1 MKKNIFGNFIP
12 TITMLVIAIIS
23 YFFRFKDL
31 LIVGIVGIIPIS
43 FFIEGVMCSRKKIG
57 WIIPL
62 ILSLTVFFIIDKIM
76 LFMNDSPTQWLKQR
90 TKSLATWSV
99 SPTRRSSEANFLLT
113 KTYILMNIYLIH
125 KFWYDI

>member
-62 ILSLTVFFIIDKIM
+62 ILSLTVFFIINKLIM
-76 LFMNDSPTQWLKQR
+76 LMNYTLNEYLK
-90 TKSLATWSV
+90 KNL
-99 SPTRRSSEANFLLT
+99 ELN
-113 KTYILMNIYLIH
+113 ILGY
-125 KFWYDI
+125 

>member
-125 KFWYDI
+125 KFLYDI

>member
-99 SPTRRSSEANFLLT
+99 SPTHRSSEANFLLT